1 MAHVDCSRWTTR
13 LTASYLATTAALI
26 AMLGNTVP
34 GRVWLVAGHLGLSAS
49 LLSLNGAWASAG
61 ILRVLRDW
69 HPVILF
75 PLLYKE
81 VELLAAVIGD
91 WRLTAAIPAWE
102 AALFGGQPSLYLSE
116 RLAFVPLSE
125 CLHFCY
131 LSYVIVI
138 PSVTAYWY
146 VSGRRAAFGELLLML
161 STVLLGSYLFFIL
174 LPVDSPY
181 YLSPRLG
188 PPLSGHFF
196 FDLVHQMSAR
206 GGARG
211 GAFPSAH
218 VSGAVV
224 VSLVAWRHQ
233 RRLAYLLL
241 PIIAGVMMAT
251 VYGRFHYGLDTLAGA
266 VLAVAVVMGYRYLS
280 GGPGQNS
287 QLATLRSAC
296 CCELNALQARAPT
309 RRRLLPPPSTSLLE
323 RDSAPCVE
331 RSLREFS
338 RAVRAAL
345 NM

>member
-1 MAHVDCSRWTTR
+1 
-13 LTASYLATTAALI
+13 
-26 AMLGNTVP
+26 
-34 GRVWLVAGHLGLSAS
+34 
-49 LLSLNGAWASAG
+49 
-61 ILRVLRDW
+61 
-69 HPVILF
+69 
-75 PLLYKE
+75 
-81 VELLAAVIGD
+81 
-91 WRLTAAIPAWE
+91 
-102 AALFGGQPSLYLSE
+102 
-116 RLAFVPLSE
+116 
-125 CLHFCY
+125 
-131 LSYVIVI
+131 
-138 PSVTAYWY
+138 
-146 VSGRRAAFGELLLML
+146 
-161 STVLLGSYLFFIL
+161 LFFVV
-174 LPVDSPY
+174 LPADSPY
-181 YLSPRLG
+181 YLSPHLG

-224 VSLVAWRHQ
+224 VTLVAWRHQ

-241 PIIAGVMMAT
+241 PIIGGVMMAT
-251 VYGRFHYGLDTLAGA
+251 VYGRFHYALDTLAGA

-309 RRRLLPPPSTSLLE
+309 RRRLLPRPSTSLLE